1 MSDLAIHH
9 LCSRRKT
16 RSHHVFSPF
25 TCRNQLF
32 FGFWKPFALPKNTY
46 FPEKEAKYVFLQRS
60 NTNYCRITTRSYLFF
75 SSFTCFVTQQG
86 RRNLQIKKKS
96 PGSDVEHRGFC
107 VWVGGLRASG
117 RANGARNG
125 PAKRVAAAA
134 CEAAAE
140 GARNGPAKHVVAAGV
155 RSGSW
160 RAERQPRMR
169 ATSQGSA

>member
-1 MSDLAIHH
+1 MSDLAIHL

-32 FGFWKPFALPKNTY
+32 LGFWKSFVFLKNTY

-75 SSFTCFVTQQG
+75 SSFTCFVTRQG

-96 PGSDVEHRGFC
+96 PGSVVEHRGFC
-107 VWVGGLRASG
+107 VWVDDLL
-117 RANGARNG
+117 
-125 PAKRVAAAA
+125 
-134 CEAAAE
+134 
-140 GARNGPAKHVVAAGV
+140 
-155 RSGSW
+155 SGSAKVEGHEPGSC
-160 RAERQPRMR
+160 RAQPMMR
-169 ATSQGSA
+169 AMSQGSA